1 MVTAED
7 FRKSFGKSDQ
17 RFIDLLL
24 NTIHELSKQNMQPVD
39 IDLSA
44 EQEGEM

>member
-7 FRKSFGKSDQ
+7 FRKSFGKPDQ
-17 RFIDLLL
+17 RFIDLLI
-24 NTIHELSKQNMQPVD
+24 NTIHVLCKQDMQPID

-44 EQEGEM
+44 EQEEM